1 MNKPVTKVIEVQSL
15 QEGVFIPKTLFGEAE
30 ELEIVFSDD
39 KSVTIRPRRQSRVNL
54 RQRIDAR
61 REMLRARFGQMSDS
75 STLIRQFR
83 DER

>member
-15 QEGVFIPKTLFGEAE
+15 QEGVFIPKTLFGEAK